1 MILAI
6 FSGLML
12 ALFCVPF
19 GNLIKKKLSNV
30 LFLIPLASFIYYA
43 LQVPTILNGQ
53 PQSVRYEWVPTF
65 GINLDFYI
73 DGLSLLFSL
82 LITGIGTLIFLYAS
96 NYLKGNQYLSRFYG
110 YLGLFMTAMLGL
122 VSSNNIILLFV
133 FWELTSISSFFL
145 IGYNNEDEAAQKS
158 AMTALTITGGGGLL
172 LLGGVILM
180 SNIAETYSIKSM
192 LFNANELKSH
202 AWYGFI
208 VLSIFAGAFT
218 KSAQFP
224 FHFWLPNA
232 MKAPTPVSA
241 YLHSATMVKAG
252 IYLLARFTPIL
263 GGTHLWNYTLLII
276 GGITML
282 YAAFHSLFR
291 VDMKGILAYSTIS
304 ALGILVFLL
313 GIGTKDAYIAAT
325 VFILVHA
332 LYKAALFL
340 ITGVVD
346 HETGT
351 RDIRALSGLRKVL
364 LPLAIAGALAA
375 LSSVGLPLFYGF
387 IGKDLIYEA
396 TTHSL
401 SLNSTF
407 LTVAAVLTNI
417 FIGYAGLL
425 VGIKPFVGSIS
436 EEHTQLHLPS
446 WKLWFP
452 PLILALL
459 SLILGLFP
467 ASTSILMSQISSAI
481 AGKHIDVELKI
492 WHGVNLVF
500 ILSMITLAG
509 AAFIYFTRRVTNR
522 ELIILSTFDKLS
534 PSQIVGKITDG
545 LMVFAKKFTNTMH
558 SGYLRNYMLTV
569 ILFMVALFTYKLFI
583 GSRLHINWNNLSAI
597 SFYEVT
603 VAVLMIGAII
613 LSAIT
618 KSRLTALLALSVVG
632 YAICI
637 LYVMYGAPDLA
648 MTQFAIDTLT
658 VVLFVLVLFKLPPFL
673 NFTNAKIKLRDG
685 LISAAFGV
693 IIGYIALIVLNESVD
708 KTVSPY
714 YAKNVYK
721 LAKGKNVVNVI
732 LVDFRG
738 FDTMFEIVVL
748 AMASIGVYSLLK
760 VKVKKSER
768 E

>member
-6 FSGLML
+6 FSGLIL

-19 GNLIKKKLSNV
+19 GDLIKKRLSNL
-30 LFLIPLASFIYYA
+30 LFIIPLSGFVYY
-43 LQVPTILNGQ
+43 LSQIPSVLKGQ
-53 PQSVRYEWVPTF
+53 NLSVRYEWVPTF
-65 GINLDFYI
+65 GINLDFYL
-73 DGLSLLFSL
+73 DGLSLLFCL

-96 NYLKGNQYLSRFYG
+96 DYLKGNQYLSRFYA

-122 VSSNNIILLFV
+122 VSANNIILLFV

-145 IGYNNEDEAAQKS
+145 IGYDNENEAAQKS
-158 AMTALTITGGGGLL
+158 ALTALTITGGGGLL

-180 SNIAETYSIKSM
+180 SNITETYSIKSM
-192 LFNANELKSH
+192 AFNASELKNH

-208 VLSIFAGAFT
+208 ILSIFAGAFT

-263 GGTHLWNYTLLII
+263 GETVLWNYTLMII
-276 GGITML
+276 GGGTML

-291 VDMKGILAYSTIS
+291 VDMKGVLAYSTIS

-313 GIGTKDAYIAAT
+313 GIGTEASYIAAA

-332 LYKAALFL
+332 LYKASLFL

-364 LPLAIAGALAA
+364 TPLAVAGGLAA
-375 LSSVGLPLFYGF
+375 LSSAGLPLFYGF
-387 IGKDLIYEA
+387 IGKDLIYES

-401 SLNSTF
+401 TINSTI
-407 LTVAAVLTNI
+407 LTIAAVLTNI

-425 VGIKPFVGSIS
+425 VGVKPFVGKIS
-436 EEHTQLHLPS
+436 EEHEQLRLPS
-446 WKLWFP
+446 WKLWVP
-452 PLILALL
+452 PLLLAVLSLAL
-459 SLILGLFP
+459 GVFP
-467 ASTSILMSQISSAI
+467 GSTSIFMSEVSSAI
-481 AGKHIDVELKI
+481 SGRDIVSELKI

-500 ILSMITLAG
+500 ILSMVTLTG
-509 AAFIYFTRRVTNR
+509 TVFIYITRRVTNR

-534 PSQIVGKITDG
+534 PSSIMEQFTDG
-545 LMVFAKKFTNTMH
+545 LQNFARKFTNTMH
-558 SGYLRNYMLTV
+558 SGYLRNYMLTI
-569 ILFMVALFTYKLFI
+569 ILFIVGLFSYKLLT
-583 GSRLHINWNNLSAI
+583 GSRMTINWNSLSLV
-597 SFYEVT
+597 SLYEIT

-613 LSAIT
+613 MSAVT
-618 KSRLTALLALSVVG
+618 KSRLTALVSLSVVG

-673 NFTNAKIKLRDG
+673 NFTNTRIKLRDG
-685 LISAAFGV
+685 LISAAFGT
-693 IIGYIALIVLNESVD
+693 IIGIIALIVLNESVD

-714 YAKNVYK
+714 YAENVYK

-738 FDTMFEIVVL
+738 MDTLFEIVVL

>member
-6 FSGLML
+6 FSGLIL

-19 GNLIKKKLSNV
+19 GDLIKKKLSNL
-30 LFLIPLASFIYYA
+30 LFIIPLSSFIYY
-43 LQVPTILNGQ
+43 LFQVPAILKGQ
-53 PQSVRYEWVPTF
+53 SLSLRYEWVPTF
-65 GINLDFYI
+65 GINLDLYL
-73 DGLSLLFSL
+73 DGLSLLFCL

-96 NYLKGNQYLSRFYG
+96 NYLKGNQYLSRFYA

-122 VSSNNIILLFV
+122 VSANNIILLFV

-145 IGYNNEDEAAQKS
+145 IGYDNENEAAQKS
-158 AMTALTITGGGGLL
+158 ALTALTITGGGGLL

-180 SNIAETYSIKSM
+180 SNITETYSIKSM
-192 LFNANELKSH
+192 VFNATELKNH
-202 AWYGFI
+202 AWYSFI
-208 VLSIFAGAFT
+208 LLSVFAGAFT

-263 GGTHLWNYTLLII
+263 GETVLWNYTLMII
-276 GGITML
+276 GGGTML

-291 VDMKGILAYSTIS
+291 VDMKGVLAYSTIS

-313 GIGTKDAYIAAT
+313 GLGTEASYIAAA

-332 LYKAALFL
+332 LYKASLFL
-340 ITGVVD
+340 TTGVVD
-346 HETGT
+346 HETGS
-351 RDIRALSGLRKVL
+351 RDIRALSGLRKVF
-364 LPLAIAGALAA
+364 LPLSVAGALAA
-375 LSSVGLPLFYGF
+375 LSSAGFPLFYGF
-387 IGKDLIYEA
+387 IGKDLIYES

-401 SLNSTF
+401 TINSTI
-407 LTVAAVLTNI
+407 LTIAAVLTNI

-425 VGIKPFVGSIS
+425 VGVKPFVGKIG
-436 EEHTQLHLPS
+436 EEHAQLRLPS
-446 WKLWFP
+446 WKLWMP
-452 PLILALL
+452 PLLLAVL
-459 SLILGLFP
+459 SLLLGIFP
-467 ASTSILMSQISSAI
+467 GSTSLFMSEVSSAI
-481 AGKHIDVELKI
+481 SGKEIATELKI
-492 WHGVNLVF
+492 WHGFNLVF
-500 ILSMITLAG
+500 MLSIVTLAG
-509 AAFIYFTRRVTNR
+509 AAFIYITRRITNR
-522 ELIILSTFDKLS
+522 ELIILSTFDRLS
-534 PSQIVGKITDG
+534 PSSLMDKFTDG
-545 LMVFAKKFTNTMH
+545 LLAFAKKFTNTMH
-558 SGYLRNYMLTV
+558 SGYLRNYMLTI
-569 ILFMVALFTYKLFI
+569 ILFIVGLFSYKLLTS
-583 GSRLHINWNNLSAI
+583 SRMTIDWNSMSLV
-597 SFYEVT
+597 SFYEIT

-613 LSAIT
+613 MSAVT
-618 KSRLTALLALSVVG
+618 KSRLTALVSLSVVG

-673 NFTNAKIKLRDG
+673 NFTNTKIKLRDG
-685 LISAAFGV
+685 MISAAFGA
-693 IIGYIALIVLNESVD
+693 IIGIIALIVLNESVD

-714 YAKNVYK
+714 YAENVYK

-738 FDTMFEIVVL
+738 MDTLFEIVVL